1 MRGGKASLG
10 EICFKI
16 KAVLKQM
23 SVYPPFYLEDDMIPF
38 YKNLFTCFS
47 EIVAMLPQNMTDNKQ
62 VVLQINNLPKMKNGN
77 RDVIVKCRPLSAQ
90 VVLCR
95 VSHIFPLF
103 AVALV
108 VWPSALMSFGARR

>member
-16 KAVLKQM
+16 EAVLKQM
-23 SVYPPFYLEDDMIPF
+23 SVYPPFHLEDDMIPF
-38 YKNLFTCFS
+38 YKNLLLVFLKLLLCF
-47 EIVAMLPQNMTDNKQ
+47 LKNMTDNKQ
-62 VVLQINNLPKMKNGN
+62 VVLQTNNLSKMKNGN
-77 RDVIVKCRPLSAQ
+77 RDAIVRCRALSAQ
-90 VVLCR
+90 VILCR

-108 VWPSALMSFGARR
+108 VWPSALMSFGAR